1 MNENKVIPMQ
11 AHNQPDRYPEPPYLK
26 PVDAPSSQNPVSDR
40 VILERFRNQYRQTG
54 RCDSLAIL
62 AEVAR
67 LAYQRQLVSPKQAEI
82 LLEELETIQLQL
94 LPLFNDLRDWLDG
107 KQKGDHSSMTLSK
120 SGFGLLECLTAI
132 AELVDRLTAI
142 ARNHPDAP
150 EPGVE
155 EGIASCYF
163 NTVKQVNDLRHS
175 LAYLNQAL
183 RPERL
188 KPTLSLQPDL
198 TLRTL
203 EDTVDELQY
212 IALTLIPRLRENIM
226 RKVPQLL
233 GSVVQNST
241 PANP

>member
-1 MNENKVIPMQ
+1 MQ

-26 PVDAPSSQNPVSDR
+26 PVDAHSSQNPVSDR
-40 VILERFRNQYRQTG
+40 VILERFRNQYRKTG
-54 RCDSLAIL
+54 RCDSLPIL
-62 AEVAR
+62 AELAR
-67 LAYQRQLVSPKQAEI
+67 LAYKRELVSPKQAEI
-82 LLEELETIQLQL
+82 LLKELETIESEL

-107 KQKGDHSSMTLSK
+107 LKQKGDHSSMTLSK
-120 SGFGLLECLTAI
+120 SGFGLLESLTAI
-132 AELVDRLTAI
+132 VEPVDRLIAI

-188 KPTLSLQPDL
+188 KPALSLQPDL
-198 TLRTL
+198 TLTTL